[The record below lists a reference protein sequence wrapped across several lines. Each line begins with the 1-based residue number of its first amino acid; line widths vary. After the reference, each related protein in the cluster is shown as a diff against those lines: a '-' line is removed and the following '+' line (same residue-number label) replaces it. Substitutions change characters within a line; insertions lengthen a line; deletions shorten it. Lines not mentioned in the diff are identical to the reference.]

1 MASSMKIFLIF
12 SVISFVQLQFCG
24 GQNAVNGVYW
34 FPDSGFA
41 ASDINSSLFTHIFC
55 AFADLDPQTK
65 QVTISS
71 ANNASFYQFTRT
83 VQLQNPSVKT
93 LLSIGGGSA
102 NETVFS
108 QMASQSSSRKSFI
121 DSSIKLARSYGFY
134 GLDLDWE
141 YPQTSSDMTNLGTLL
156 TEWRTAVTTEA
167 QSSGKSALL
176 LTAAFYYAANVNGL
190 NYPVNSINKN
200 LDWVNAMAY
209 DFYGPSWYGYTN
221 SHSMLYD
228 STSQVSGSYGI
239 DSWIQGGLGAKKLAL
254 GIPFYG
260 YAWRLANANNHG
272 MLAPSTGPAA
282 PDGGAMGYNQIKN
295 FIASNSGTVVV
306 YNSTIVT
313 NYCYSGTTW
322 MGYDDTQSVAA
333 KVSYAKDK
341 GLLGY
346 FAWHVGVDSNWALS
360 TQAKQSWG
368 LGEHEAAY
376 GLSEF

>member
-1 MASSMKIFLIF
+1 MASPMKIFLIF
-12 SVISFVQLQFCG
+12 SLLPLLQLQFCS

-34 FPDSGFA
+34 FRDSGFA
-41 ASDINSSLFTHIFC
+41 ASNIDSSLFTHIFC
-55 AFADLDPQTK
+55 AFADLDPQTR
-65 QVTISS
+65 QVTISA
-71 ANNASFYQFTRT
+71 ANNASFSQFTAT
-83 VQLQNPSVKT
+83 VQLKNPSVKT
-93 LLSIGGGSA
+93 LLSIGGGSS
-102 NETVFS
+102 NTTVFS
-108 QMASQSSSRKSFI
+108 QMAAQSSTRKSFI
-121 DSSIKLARSYGFY
+121 DSSIRLARSYGFS

-156 TEWRTAVTTEA
+156 TEWRAAVTAEA
-167 QSSGKSALL
+167 QSSGRPALL
-176 LTAAFYYAANVNGL
+176 LTAAFYYAASVNGL
-190 NYPVNSINKN
+190 NYPVSSINRN

-209 DFYGPSWYGYTN
+209 DFYGPSWYRFTN

-239 DSWIQGGLGAKKLAL
+239 DSWIQAGLGAKKLAL

-272 MLAPSTGPAA
+272 LLAPSTGPVGS
-282 PDGGAMGYNQIKN
+282 DGGAIGYNQIRS
-295 FIASNSGTVVV
+295 FISQNSGTVVV

-322 MGYDDTQSVAA
+322 IGYDDTQSVAA
-333 KVSYAKDK
+333 KVSYAKQK

-360 TQAKQSWG
+360 KQGNSQI
-368 LGEHEAAY
+368 LMQLL
-376 GLSEF
+376 LSCVN